1 MTDSKPNTVSTDTS
15 NSGSVIEPSSITNSY
30 ATTPNRTEPQ
40 DEMTESLDP
49 SLQGQTTQQTQA
61 KFSTDSSNSSTPTV
75 AVTDLNA
82 MTRTWAKVENLAQSM
97 LLEQKRKY
105 RWNLFFRFSWLIL
118 VGIFIWLSF
127 SSDPASS
134 TSSGPHT
141 AVVQIKGEIAD
152 GVDASALHVVEA
164 LKSAL
169 EDPSTKAVV
178 LLINSPG
185 GSPVQAGIIN
195 DEIYRLKA
203 LYKKPVYSVV
213 EETCASAAY
222 YIASATDKIY
232 VDKASI
238 VGSIGVL
245 MDGFGFTGLMG
256 KLGVERRLITAG
268 ENKGML
274 DPFSPQDPK
283 QKKMAEE
290 MLAQIHQQFIAVVKK
305 GRGDRLKETPETF
318 SGLFW
323 TGEQAVQ
330 MGLADQLG
338 NIDYVAREV
347 VKAKDI
353 VDYTRKEN
361 VAERLAKRFGASIG
375 EGVVQAMGAKNRE
388 LR

>member
-1 MTDSKPNTVSTDTS
+1 
-15 NSGSVIEPSSITNSY
+15 
-30 ATTPNRTEPQ
+30 
-40 DEMTESLDP
+40 MTESTSTPLSTESKETPVDSTLEVKTQP
-49 SLQGQTTQQTQA
+49 DHPTDTDLSATKAKQDQKVAHDTATQTSTQA
-61 KFSTDSSNSSTPTV
+61 PANASSLEASTMAICLSKIEGISQ
-75 AVTDLNA
+75 AVL
-82 MTRTWAKVENLAQSM
+82 S
-97 LLEQKRKY
+97 EQKRKH
-105 RWNLFFRFSWLIL
+105 RWNLFFRLSWLFL
-118 VGIFIWLSF
+118 VSVFVWF
-127 SSDPASS
+127 SINAEQGSTPSD
-134 TSSGPHT
+134 GPHT
-141 AVVQIKGEIAD
+141 AVVQIKGEISD

-164 LKSAL
+164 LKAAL

-203 LYKKPVYSVV
+203 IYKKPVYAVV

-222 YIASATDKIY
+222 YIASAADQIY
-232 VDKASI
+232 VDKASV

-256 KLGVERRLITAG
+256 KLGVERRLLTAG
-268 ENKGML
+268 SNKGML
-274 DPFSPQDPK
+274 DPFSPQNPD
-283 QKKMAEE
+283 QKAFAQQ
-290 MLAQIHQQFIAVVKK
+290 MLGQIHQQFIAVVRK
-305 GRGDRLKETPETF
+305 GRGSRLKETPETF

-330 MGLADQLG
+330 MGLADHLG

-353 VDYTRKEN
+353 IDYTRKEN

-375 EGVVQAMGAKNRE
+375 EGMVKAMNAKSIE
-388 LR
+388 IK